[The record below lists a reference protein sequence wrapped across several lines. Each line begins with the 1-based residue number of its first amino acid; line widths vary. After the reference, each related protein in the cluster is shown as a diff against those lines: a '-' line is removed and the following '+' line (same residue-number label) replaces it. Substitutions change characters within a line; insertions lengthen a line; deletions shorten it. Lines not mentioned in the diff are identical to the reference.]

1 MPKIKP
7 VKLVI
12 ILICVVIIAALA
24 WKFLKPKEDQ
34 PQYITAD
41 VTRGDIENNV
51 LATGTLDA
59 TKLVSVGAQA
69 SGQVKKMY
77 VELGDHV
84 KQGQLIA
91 QIDSTTQ
98 ENSLKT
104 SDANIKNLEAQRLQQ
119 VASLN
124 ERQLEYR
131 RQQQMYAQDATP
143 RADLESAEAS
153 FKTAQAQVAALDAQ
167 IESAKITKSTAQT
180 NIGYTRIVAPTDG
193 TVVAIVTEEGQTVNA
208 NQSTPTIVKIAKLQN
223 MTIKAQVSEADIMKV
238 EKGQQVY
245 FTTLGDETK
254 RYATLRQI
262 EPAPDSISSE
272 STTTTSSSSSTAI
285 YYNALFDVPNTD
297 GKLRIDMTAQVYIV
311 LNSAKKALLV
321 PSSALSSR
329 QSSAQKK
336 STQST
341 EKSASSAQEN
351 GHKERQGP
359 RLERLNLTAE
369 QQQLINNGQ
378 ATLSVVRILQA
389 DGTAKPKQILIGIN
403 NRVYA
408 QVITGL
414 KEGDQVV
421 IADSSDTSA
430 ATANSSNNRRRGAGP
445 MGM

>member
-7 VKLVI
+7 IKLVI
-12 ILICVVIIAALA
+12 IIVCIAIIAVLA
-24 WKFLKPKEDQ
+24 WKFLKPKEQQ
-34 PQYITAD
+34 PQYITAE

-59 TKLVSVGAQA
+59 TKLISVGAQV

-77 VELGDHV
+77 VQLGDQV

-124 ERQLEYR
+124 EKQLEYR

-153 FKTAQAQVAALDAQ
+153 YKTAQAQIKALDAQ
-167 IESAKITKSTAQT
+167 IESAKVTKSTAQT

-208 NQSTPTIVKIAKLQN
+208 NQSAPTIVKIAKLQN

-272 STTTTSSSSSTAI
+272 I
-285 YYNALFDVPNTD
+285 NKYN
-297 GKLRIDMTAQVYIV
+297 KLNNQF
-311 LNSAKKALLV
+311 SCLL
-321 PSSALSSR
+321 
-329 QSSAQKK
+329 
-336 STQST
+336 
-341 EKSASSAQEN
+341 
-351 GHKERQGP
+351 
-359 RLERLNLTAE
+359 
-369 QQQLINNGQ
+369 
-378 ATLSVVRILQA
+378 
-389 DGTAKPKQILIGIN
+389 
-403 NRVYA
+403 
-408 QVITGL
+408 
-414 KEGDQVV
+414 
-421 IADSSDTSA
+421 
-430 ATANSSNNRRRGAGP
+430 
-445 MGM
+445 

>member
-1 MPKIKP
+1 
-7 VKLVI
+7 
-12 ILICVVIIAALA
+12 
-24 WKFLKPKEDQ
+24 
-34 PQYITAD
+34 
-41 VTRGDIENNV
+41 
-51 LATGTLDA
+51 
-59 TKLVSVGAQA
+59 
-69 SGQVKKMY
+69 MY
-77 VELGDHV
+77 VQLGDQV

-124 ERQLEYR
+124 EKQLEYR

-153 FKTAQAQVAALDAQ
+153 YKTAQAQIKALDAQ
-167 IESAKITKSTAQT
+167 IESAKVTKSTAQT

-193 TVVAIVTEEGQTVNA
+193 TFVAIVNEEGQTVNA
-208 NQSTPTIVKIAKLQN
+208 NQSAPTIVKIAKLQN

-272 STTTTSSSSSTAI
+272 STSTTSSTTSSAV

-311 LNSAKKALLV
+311 LNSAKNALLV
-321 PSSALSSR
+321 PSSALSSKQFSGQR
-329 QSSAQKK
+329 KSGQSSDKSSSSPEAAKK
-336 STQST
+336 SQG
-341 EKSASSAQEN
+341 N
-351 GHKERQGP
+351 GA
-359 RLERLNLTAE
+359 RLQRLNLTAE
-369 QQQLINNGQ
+369 QKQLVEQGKL
-378 ATLSVVRILQA
+378 TLSVVRVLQA
-389 DGTAKPKQILIGIN
+389 DGTTKPTQILVGIN
-403 NRVYA
+403 NRVNA
-408 QVITGL
+408 QVLAGL
-414 KEGDQVV
+414 KQGDQVV
-421 IADSSDTSA
+421 IADSADTSA
-430 ATANSSNNRRRGAGP
+430 ASANSSNNRRRSGP